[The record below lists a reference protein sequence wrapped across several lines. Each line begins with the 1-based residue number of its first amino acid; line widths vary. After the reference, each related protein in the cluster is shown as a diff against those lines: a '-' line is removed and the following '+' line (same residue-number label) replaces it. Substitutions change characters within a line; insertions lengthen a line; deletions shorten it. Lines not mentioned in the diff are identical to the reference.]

1 MIQIKQQL
9 DPVFETYS
17 LLYIAHQ
24 KEHYFN
30 MLETSLNALGLQG
43 HEIINSKTFDI
54 LHTYIDAF
62 AKYQVM
68 PKEPNLFYKS
78 KDERAFIILLDFVS
92 DMEKAMTSS
101 DQSLSHLNE
110 AYVIEKLIPWFARI
124 STTNHAPKKNPDFN
138 TFLEYVMASAI
149 DDSAK
154 WAFVSLAKNPEE
166 FFNSV
171 LSSIK
176 GNMPAF
182 EKAVQQIKPQLDILL
197 QEFTSYL
204 EEKREER
211 LFNRFNLSPESTLT
225 IYPTLAVC
233 GSMIRYH
240 HLYYGLFHDKF
251 LIGNDIHSSYKN
263 DLLMK
268 TKALSDKSKLDIL
281 LSLREK
287 PMYSLEL
294 AEAMSLSPSTT
305 SHHMNLLVTSGL
317 VTIKKH
323 GGKSYYHINED
334 GIQKL
339 KGELDYFFSPRDKT

>member
-1 MIQIKQQL
+1 MIQVKQQL
-9 DPVFETYS
+9 DPIFETYS

-30 MLETSLNALGLQG
+30 MLENSLNALGLQG

-54 LHTYIDAF
+54 LHTYIDTF

-68 PKEPNLFYKS
+68 PKEPSLFYKS
-78 KDERAFIILLDFVS
+78 KDERAFIILLDFVN
-92 DMEKAMTSS
+92 DIENVMKSS

-110 AYVIEKLIPWFARI
+110 TYVIKKLIPWFARI
-124 STTNHAPKKNPDFN
+124 STTNHEKKENPDFN
-138 TFLEYVMASAI
+138 TFLEYVMDSAI

-154 WAFVSLAKNPEE
+154 WAFVSLAKNPET
-166 FFNSV
+166 FFKNV
-171 LSSIK
+171 ILSIHE
-176 GNMPAF
+176 NMPAF
-182 EKAVQQIKPQLDILL
+182 EKAVQRIKPELDILL
-197 QEFTSYL
+197 QEFVSSL
-204 EEKREER
+204 EEKKEER
-211 LFNRFNLSPESTLT
+211 LVNRLSLSTDSDLT
-225 IYPTLAVC
+225 IYPTLSVC
-233 GSMIRYH
+233 GSLMKFH
-240 HLYYGLFHDKF
+240 HLYYGLFYDKF
-251 LIGNDIHSSYKN
+251 LIGNDIHSSNKN

-323 GGKSYYHINED
+323 GGKSYYHINEE
-334 GIQKL
+334 GIQAL
-339 KGELDYFFSPRDKT
+339 KEMLDYFFTPRDKI